1 MTVFKTMI
9 GIMEGQIE
17 NVKKVCDGIK
27 SRDQTFEYMI
37 VEPEV
42 PSIRRKFER
51 LLIIHSSTKDEANR
65 RGGWFIHKCK
75 SAKVSSYFWVKEG

>member
-17 NVKKVCDGIK
+17 NVKKVCEGIK

-51 LLIIHSSTKDEANR
+51 LLIIHSNTNEEANR
-65 RGGWFIHKCK
+65 RGGWFIHCCK
-75 SAKVSSYFWVKEG
+75 NAKVSSYFWVKEG